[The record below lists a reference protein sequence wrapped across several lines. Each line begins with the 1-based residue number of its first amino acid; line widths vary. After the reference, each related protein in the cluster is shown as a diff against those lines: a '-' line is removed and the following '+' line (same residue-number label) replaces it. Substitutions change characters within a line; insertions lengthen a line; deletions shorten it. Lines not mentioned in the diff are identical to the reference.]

1 MNSGKT
7 AIPYRRVMRG
17 LDPRIQERKGL
28 HYESSFCALLREE
41 LMTMPPSHRD
51 TRVKPAYDVEN
62 IGASAIV

>member
-28 HYESSFCALLREE
+28 HYESSFLRFAEGGAHDDASIA
-41 LMTMPPSHRD
+41 PGYAGQA
-51 TRVKPAYDVEN
+51 RV
-62 IGASAIV
+62 